1 MCAEK
6 GDDDILFGSK
16 QNLIL
21 KSFIK
26 FDSCSACDII
36 IIILD
41 LHISSVRLNQQA
53 SFSWDNLIDQI

>member
-41 LHISSVRLNQQA
+41 LHVSSVRLNQTSQLQLGQ
-53 SFSWDNLIDQI
+53 FD